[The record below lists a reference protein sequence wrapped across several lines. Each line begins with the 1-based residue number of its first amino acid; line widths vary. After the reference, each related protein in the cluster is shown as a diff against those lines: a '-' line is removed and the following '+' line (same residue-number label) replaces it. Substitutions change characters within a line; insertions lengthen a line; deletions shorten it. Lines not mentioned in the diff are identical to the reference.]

1 MKQLIVAIAVLGGGC
16 VMDRQAADRPA
27 HFQVGI
33 NTRQLAPHASAPSDP
48 NIALRSTQPTEPAGA
63 DDSRIT
69 STTGTVQFTMATRY
83 HTYLGAEAES
93 GYLGKSG
100 SNFAGAYGILGVE
113 QSGRYGSIAAEVA
126 AGVRDLR
133 YGFASPDVTSGVIE
147 PRVRAQ
153 LWLSDQFALGAALG
167 TDLGDHAWMAGL
179 SLGVYSN
186 AFNVWK

>member
-1 MKQLIVAIAVLGGGC
+1 MKQLILAIAVLGGGC
-16 VMDRQAADRPA
+16 VLDRHAPDRPA

-48 NIALRSTQPTEPAGA
+48 NIALRSTQPTEPATA
-63 DDSRIT
+63 TDSHLT

-93 GYLGKSG
+93 GYLDKVG
-100 SNFAGAYGILGVE
+100 SNYAGAYGILGVE
-113 QSGRYGSIAAEVA
+113 EAGRFGSISAEVA

-133 YGFASPDVTSGVIE
+133 YGFDSGDVTSGVIE

-153 LWLSDQFALGAALG
+153 LWLSDQFALGAAVG
-167 TDLGDHAWMAGL
+167 ADLGDHAWMAGV

-186 AFNVWK
+186 AFNLWK